1 MTPAETPLGR
11 IGRLL
16 RSPDHVARVALRRSR
31 AALGSWRRAQAQHR
45 FESGARRLL
54 EGVAR
59 DEAAR
64 DVVAL
69 CDSGF
74 ARTRGV
80 HALCGREL
88 ARAGALPLWLL
99 AGGPAGSLADP
110 ALRRVEGALVRRSS
124 CRYDRAEGPPRR
136 LHAWELDLPG
146 GVARAEGVEFHPA
159 ILNALRRQF
168 RRYRIDFRDA
178 AVAAAAQELLPSV
191 DAALGQ
197 CLALEE
203 LAQRGRRVTVTS
215 AELNYVPGGVYN
227 LFVRQRGARSGMR
240 FVDLGPAYSH
250 YFQVGAGAAT
260 EYALLDLTR
269 HDADS
274 RLDVPAVHF
283 EAWLAGRPDGATALV
298 DARRVAGQNRTAT
311 RARAPEAEA
320 LLRRVRDW
328 RASGRPVVVLY
339 GHLAFDL
346 GGLHDRGLAH
356 ADMADW
362 LNDTLDAL
370 SGGDALVLVKPHVA
384 EGRYKANRRPLEL
397 LRDLRAARAEAD
409 NVVWLDPLWF
419 NAFELF
425 DHVDAGLVW
434 RSSVALEMAL
444 FDRPAL
450 VCGTETY
457 YRRAMGLPE
466 PRDRDDY
473 HARLRQLG
481 AWAAPGPLAERAAL
495 LLRYIPERTF
505 VPLPQLAPEGGATGP
520 MAWQRAAV
528 EAFLASGDPGV
539 ARLAAGLRGA
549 DA

>member
-1 MTPAETPLGR
+1 MPLPETPLGR
-11 IGRLL
+11 IARFLGR
-16 RSPDHVARVALRRSR
+16 PHHVARAALRRSR
-31 AALGSWRRAQAQHR
+31 AALASWRRAQAQRR
-45 FESGARRLL
+45 FDLGARRLL

-80 HALCGREL
+80 HALCGRDL
-88 ARAGALPLWLL
+88 ARGGALPLWLL
-99 AGGPAGSLADP
+99 AGGPPAALADP
-110 ALRRVEGALVRRSS
+110 VLRRLEGALVRRSS
-124 CRYDRAEGPPRR
+124 LCYDRAEGPPRR
-136 LHAWELDLPG
+136 RHAWELDLPAG
-146 GVARAEGVEFHPA
+146 IARAEGVDFHPA
-159 ILNALRRQF
+159 ILNALRRRF
-168 RRYRIDFRDA
+168 RRYRIDFRDE
-178 AVAAAAQELLPSV
+178 AVAQAAHELLASA
-191 DAALGQ
+191 DGALGQ
-197 CLALEE
+197 CVALEE

-215 AELNYVPGGVYN
+215 AELNYVPGGVFN

-274 RLDVPAVHF
+274 RLDVPAAHF
-283 EAWLAGRPDGATALV
+283 EAWLAERPDADAALV
-298 DARRVAGQNRTAT
+298 AARQVAAQNRTAALV
-311 RARAPEAEA
+311 RVPAAEA
-320 LLRRVRDW
+320 VLRRARDW

-339 GHLAFDL
+339 GHLTFDL

-356 ADMADW
+356 ADMVDW
-362 LNDTLDAL
+362 LNDTLDSL

-384 EGRYKANRRPLEL
+384 EGRYKANRKPLEL
-397 LRDLRAARAEAD
+397 LRDLRATRREAD
-409 NVVWLDPLWF
+409 NVEWLDPLWF

-425 DHVDAGLVW
+425 DHLDAGLVW
-434 RSSVALEMAL
+434 RSSVALEMVLAG
-444 FDRPAL
+444 RPAL
-450 VCGTETY
+450 VCGRETY

-473 HARLRQLG
+473 RARLQQLG
-481 AWAAPGPLAERAAL
+481 TWPAPGALAERAAL

-505 VPLPQLAPEGGATGP
+505 VRLPQLAPEGGASGP
-520 MAWQRAAV
+520 MAWQRGAV
-528 EAFLASGDPGV
+528 EAFLANGDDGV
-539 ARLAAGLRGA
+539 SRLAIGLRGA
-549 DA
+549 GE